1 MWRADGFQ
9 PILADMKTRFE
20 GDRAIVIF
28 QRGERLAQDIRI
40 LMGMP
45 EMKGAATVATA
56 LGLVKD
62 IDLSYGMYDGEKVWY
77 EKKLLPGPLELLGIS
92 GILTKSKE
100 WPFHLHATFGDKDLA
115 TFGGHLFDA
124 EIVTFIEMTLLLH
137 ERPLDRRTVDGLP
150 ELAFL

>member
-1 MWRADGFQ
+1 
-9 PILADMKTRFE
+9 MKTRFE

-28 QRGERLAQDIRI
+28 QRGERLAQDIRD
-40 LMGMP
+40 LMAMP
-45 EMKGAATVATA
+45 EIKGAATVATA
-56 LGLVKD
+56 LGLVKN

-92 GILTKSKE
+92 GFLLKSEE
-100 WPFHLHATFGDKDLA
+100 WPFHLHATFGDKNLA

-124 EIVTFIEMTLLLH
+124 EVVTFIEMTLLLH
-137 ERPLDRRTVDGLP
+137 ERPMDRRTVDGLP